1 MDAIELIKSDH
12 RTADDLFTRFQQST
26 DAAERGE
33 LAQMMVAEL
42 SRHAAIEEALLYPA
56 IREFVPN
63 GDELTLHADEE
74 HLEVKMLLAEIE
86 RMSPDDPQFVQKVDE
101 MIGDTRHHVSEE
113 ESEILPK
120 LAESCTQDQLMELG
134 RQLEEAKRTAPTSP
148 GVEPGATKD
157 DMVAQAKQM
166 GLTGADNMRKAELSE
181 ALGRAEV
188 ERGAQS

>member
-12 RTADDLFTRFQQST
+12 RTVDDLFTRFQQST
-26 DAAERGE
+26 DTAERGE
-33 LAQMMVAEL
+33 LAQTMVAEL
-42 SRHAAIEEALLYPA
+42 SRHAAIEEAILYPA
-56 IREFVPN
+56 IREFVPK

-120 LAESCTQDQLMELG
+120 LAESCTRDQLMELG
-134 RQLEEAKRTAPTSP
+134 RQLEEAKQTAPTSP

-188 ERGAQS
+188 ERGAES